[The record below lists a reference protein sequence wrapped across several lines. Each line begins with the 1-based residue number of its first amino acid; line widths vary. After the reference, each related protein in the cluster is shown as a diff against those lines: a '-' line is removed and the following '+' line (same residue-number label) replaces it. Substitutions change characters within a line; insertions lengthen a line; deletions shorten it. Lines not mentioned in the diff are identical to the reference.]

1 MRQIINIEK
10 EIAFK
15 SMLGSITS
23 ISLEDDLSFINDNE
37 IEGNLIIRGT
47 YKMTEASTLEE
58 TFDYK
63 IPVEIMLTTTLE
75 EDKRKVEINNFT
87 YKIVDEESL
96 LINVELLIEG
106 LEKIEIKPEED
117 EVRGDKEVLSTDLEE
132 KNSLPSIDDTKEI
145 EKVIETSKDIDM
157 TSNNNSDNKSKE
169 VMNSIFESIANTE
182 ETYSTYSVYIL
193 RENETLDDIILKY
206 KTTKEELIDYNDL
219 DNLRVGSK
227 LIIPSRVESN
237 TNNE

>member
-1 MRQIINIEK
+1 M
-10 EIAFK
+10 
-15 SMLGSITS
+15 
-23 ISLEDDLSFINDNE
+23 
-37 IEGNLIIRGT
+37 
-47 YKMTEASTLEE
+47 
-58 TFDYK
+58 
-63 IPVEIMLTTTLE
+63 
-75 EDKRKVEINNFT
+75 
-87 YKIVDEESL
+87 
-96 LINVELLIEG
+96 
-106 LEKIEIKPEED
+106 
-117 EVRGDKEVLSTDLEE
+117 LSTDLEE

-145 EKVIETSKDIDM
+145 EEVIETSKDIDM

-169 VMNSIFESIANTE
+169 VMNSIFESFANTE

-227 LIIPSRVESN
+227 LIIPSIVESN

>member
-1 MRQIINIEK
+1 MQQIINIEK

-63 IPVEIMLTTTLE
+63 IPVEIN
-75 EDKRKVEINNFT
+75 KRKVEINNFT

-169 VMNSIFESIANTE
+169 VVNSIFESFANTE

>member
-75 EDKRKVEINNFT
+75 EDKRKVDINNFT

-145 EKVIETSKDIDM
+145 EEVIETSKDIDM

-169 VMNSIFESIANTE
+169 VMNSIFESFANTE

-227 LIIPSRVESN
+227 LIIPSIVESN

>member
-75 EDKRKVEINNFT
+75 EDKRKVDINNFT

-145 EKVIETSKDIDM
+145 EEVIETSKDIDM

-169 VMNSIFESIANTE
+169 VMNSIFESFANTE

>member
-1 MRQIINIEK
+1 MQQIINIEK

-75 EDKRKVEINNFT
+75 EDKRKVDINNFT

-169 VMNSIFESIANTE
+169 VVNSIFESFANTE

>member
-169 VMNSIFESIANTE
+169 VMNSIFESFANTE

>member
-75 EDKRKVEINNFT
+75 EDKRKVDINNFT

-145 EKVIETSKDIDM
+145 EEVIETSKDIDM

-227 LIIPSRVESN
+227 LIIPSIVESN